1 MSPQPALRND
11 QALLTL
17 RGIDALRRAVGGWRR
32 AGESVGLVPTM
43 GALHAGHLALVRQA
57 KADCDR
63 VMASLFVNPIQFD
76 REGDLAGYPRDEARD
91 AVALAA
97 LGVDLL
103 YAPPAEEM
111 YPEGFATTVSVSGLT
126 DCLCGAT
133 RSGHLTGVSTVV
145 TKLLLQAL
153 PDVAYFG
160 EKDYQQLLVVRRAA
174 RDLDIPV
181 EIAAV
186 STVREADG
194 LALSSRNGNLTPDQR
209 ARAPA
214 LYRVLTDLAGR
225 LAGGAAAG
233 PELAR
238 GRAELA
244 AAGFEGIDYLD
255 LRHGETLAVLERA
268 TPPARL
274 FVAAFLGEVR
284 LIDNLRVA

>member
-1 MSPQPALRND
+1 MSPQPARRD
-11 QALLTL
+11 DSGLLTL
-17 RGIDALRRAVGGWRR
+17 RGIDALRREVGGWRR

-57 KADCDR
+57 KVDCDR
-63 VMASLFVNPIQFD
+63 VVASLFVNPIQFD
-76 REGDLAGYPRDEARD
+76 RKGDLASYPRDEARD
-91 AVALAA
+91 AAALAA

-103 YAPPAEEM
+103 YAPAAEEI
-111 YPEGFATTVSVSGLT
+111 YPEGFATTVSVTGLI

-133 RSGHLTGVSTVV
+133 RPGHLTGVSTVV
-145 TKLLLQAL
+145 TKLLLQSL

-174 RDLDIPV
+174 RDLDIQV

-186 STVREADG
+186 PTVREADG
-194 LALSSRNGNLTPDQR
+194 LALSSRNETLTPDQR

-225 LAGGAAAG
+225 LAGGGAAE
-233 PELAR
+233 PELAW

-255 LRHGETLAVLERA
+255 LRHGETLETLERA

-284 LIDNLRVA
+284 LIDNLAVF